1 MLSTRSIGGKLA
13 CGLAS
18 LLALLVLF
26 GVTTTLS
33 LRTHSKMVHSLKAS
47 IEDAQNRKELIPT
60 FATLIEPLA
69 LPPPT
74 DADPAKDAQWA
85 ELQRQEFEGRL
96 EDAEVKFRYLRMKI
110 ETNSLGL
117 PTAIFEGYD
126 KDLRDLRDAMP
137 DLGDPAK
144 RAAQVQWMLPICAGL
159 IERAIKM
166 PNPAEEKHLPGE
178 DNDLLAEEK
187 HLNQLLR
194 DAQADQKEYTL
205 LALGF
210 GATAI
215 ICVIAIALG
224 GYKWILQPLRALH
237 SDFDRVANGDYSH
250 RAIFTTQDEIQ
261 SLADA
266 FNVMTDRFQ
275 DVVRD
280 QNDQIQMQA
289 QKLLQSERVAGI
301 GFLATGV
308 AHEINNPLGVISMC
322 GDAISRQLMTP
333 VDQWKPSDVSE
344 VKEYSQ
350 MICNETMRCQNITHR
365 MLDFAH
371 GSTGE
376 KNCYDVTAIVREV
389 VGLVGHLGK
398 YNDRKIVFDT
408 SMPCEAW
415 VSGEEIRQVILNLV
429 ANALQAM
436 SPGGVLKI
444 TLNETAD
451 QIDLAFQDDG
461 CGMAPET
468 LQKLFEPFFTTKDA
482 GQGTGLGLSLT
493 RKIIESHGGS
503 IAASSPGIGQGSTF
517 RVRLPRAASATRAA

>member
-13 CGLAS
+13 CGLVS

-26 GVTTTLS
+26 GVTTALS
-33 LRTHSKMVHSLKAS
+33 LRAHSKMVRNLAAS
-47 IEDAQNRKELIPT
+47 IKDSKNRKELIAT
-60 FATLIEPLA
+60 FGTLIDPLVI
-69 LPPPT
+69 PT
-74 DADPAKDAQWA
+74 PSEADQTKLATWA
-85 ELQRQEFEGRL
+85 ELQRQDFQGRL
-96 EDAEVKFRYLRMKI
+96 EGAEAKFHELRRKI
-110 ETNSLGL
+110 ETSSLGPNGL
-117 PTAIFEGYD
+117 SALNRELTALFDGHQ

-137 DLGDPAK
+137 LLGDPEK
-144 RAAQVQWMLPICAGL
+144 RAAQIQWMLPICAGL
-159 IERAIKM
+159 IERAIMM
-166 PNPAEEKHLPGE
+166 PDPAEEDHLI
-178 DNDLLAEEK
+178 
-187 HLNQLLR
+187 QLLR
-194 DAQADQKEYTL
+194 DAQADQKQYTL

-215 ICVIAIALG
+215 VCVIVIALG
-224 GYKWILQPLRALH
+224 GYRWILQPLRALH
-237 SDFDRVANGDYSH
+237 ADFDRVAKGDYAH
-250 RAIFTTQDEIQ
+250 RANVTTQDEIQ

-275 DVVRD
+275 DVVHD

-322 GDAISRQLMTP
+322 GDAIARQLITP
-333 VDQWKPSDVSE
+333 VDQWKPSDISE

-376 KNCYDVTAIVREV
+376 KNCYDLTAIVREV

-398 YNDRKIVFDT
+398 YNDRKIVFDN

-415 VSGEEIRQVILNLV
+415 VSGEEIRQVVLNLV

-436 SPGGVLKI
+436 KPGGVLKI

-493 RKIIESHGGS
+493 RKIIESHGGT
-503 IAASSPGIGQGSTF
+503 IAASSSGVGHGSTF
-517 RVRLPRAASATRAA
+517 RVRLPRSASSSRAA